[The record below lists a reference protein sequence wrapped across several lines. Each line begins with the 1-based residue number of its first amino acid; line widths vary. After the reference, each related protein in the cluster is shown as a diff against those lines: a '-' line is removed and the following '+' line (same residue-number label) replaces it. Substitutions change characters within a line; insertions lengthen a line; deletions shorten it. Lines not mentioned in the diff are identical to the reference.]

1 MLLSLWSRT
10 FAMKE
15 MGEFMKTLITGV
27 VTIAFVVVFSILSV
41 QLWGEKEEVISQ
53 KVPLTI
59 TAQMTVGEFAESN
72 QLSRPLLKEIF
83 SLSSKEQLQQPV
95 SAFGL
100 SLDQIVTQVHQKRA
114 LVEEESSKNWFK
126 IPLKFA
132 LWFVFLALSFVL
144 LRRKK
149 ITRKTRMVLYL
160 CSFVVFGV
168 VLGADPSPMGTVK
181 DALVLYGAKGVVFKP
196 RLVAFCVFTLT
207 VVLANKFICS
217 WGCQLGTLQDFIFRL
232 NRNSSDSAAGPLP
245 QFKIPFVVS
254 NTIRILFLVALTWVA
269 FVWAYDIS
277 HEIDP
282 FKIFKPLK
290 LSLWGWGFV
299 GGILLG
305 SLFVYR
311 PWCHLFCPFGLT
323 GWLFEKLSVF
333 KIKVDYDTCIDC
345 RSCEK
350 ACPST
355 VMKAILDQDKRVIP
369 DCFSCGNCLESC
381 PTDAVSF
388 SRGRRQKPPVDG
400 EAA

>member
-1 MLLSLWSRT
+1 
-10 FAMKE
+10 MKE

-27 VTIAFVVVFSILSV
+27 VTMAFVVVFSILSV

-53 KVPLTI
+53 DVPLTI

-95 SAFGL
+95 GAFGL
-100 SLDQIVTQVHQKRA
+100 SLEEIVTQVHQKRA
-114 LVEEESSKNWFK
+114 LAEEESSKNWFK

-160 CSFVVFGV
+160 SSFVVFGV

-181 DALVLYGAKGVVFKP
+181 DAIVLYGAKGVVFKP
-196 RLVAFCVFTLT
+196 RLVAFGVFTLT

-217 WGCQLGTLQDFIFRL
+217 WGCQLGTLQDFLFRL
-232 NRNSSDSAAGPLP
+232 NRNSSDSAAGSLP
-245 QFKIPFVVS
+245 QVKLPFVVT
-254 NTIRILFLVALTWVA
+254 NTIRILFLIALTWVA
-269 FVWAYDIS
+269 FAWAYDIS

-299 GGILLG
+299 GGILLA

-333 KIKVDYDTCIDC
+333 KIKVDYDKCIDC

-355 VMKAILDQDKRVIP
+355 VMAAILDQDKKVIP

-388 SRGRRQKPPVDG
+388 SCGRRQKPPITSQN
-400 EAA
+400 E

>member
-1 MLLSLWSRT
+1 MSPLFQKTLLEL
-10 FAMKE
+10 
-15 MGEFMKTLITGV
+15 GEFMKTLIAGV
-27 VTIAFVVVFSILSV
+27 VTLALVAVFSILSV
-41 QLWGEKEEVISQ
+41 QLWGEKEEGMSQ
-53 KVPLTI
+53 DVPLTI
-59 TAQMTVGEFAESN
+59 TAQMTVGQFAEIN
-72 QLSRPLLKEIF
+72 HLPRPLLKDIF
-83 SLSSKEQLQQPV
+83 SLASKEQLEQPIRD
-95 SAFGL
+95 FGL
-100 SLDQIVTQVHQKRA
+100 SLDQIITQVNQKRA
-114 LVEEESSKNWFK
+114 LSEEHASKNWFK

-132 LWFVFLALSFVL
+132 LWFIFLLMSFVL

-149 ITRKTRMVLYL
+149 ITRKTRVILYA
-160 CSFVVFGV
+160 CSFILFGV

-181 DALVLYGAKGVVFKP
+181 DAIVLYGTKRRGVQATAGGVWCFY
-196 RLVAFCVFTLT
+196 
-207 VVLANKFICS
+207 
-217 WGCQLGTLQDFIFRL
+217 L
-232 NRNSSDSAAGPLP
+232 NRGAGQQVHLLVGLPARHLAGFYLSSQSQRQRFGARRLP

-254 NTIRILFLVALTWVA
+254 NTVRILFLVALTWVA

-333 KIKVDYDTCIDC
+333 KIKVDYDKCIDC

-400 EAA
+400 GAA